1 MVQWDYIG
9 GSPTERGSVKRFW
22 VIQWVLYNC
31 DLLWVLAREFL
42 KHIVGFCVVSCSAVG
57 SAVVYCGL
65 EWDVSGLYS
74 RLCITVTWCGFQQEC
89 SWDAQWTLCDFL
101 VCCRFN
107 SGCCECSVVLPW
119 ASVVNLISW
128 SLFSE
133 ILTVCE
139 GLDVSRLVGEPV

>member
-65 EWDVSGLYS
+65 E
-74 RLCITVTWCGFQQEC
+74 
-89 SWDAQWTLCDFL
+89 
-101 VCCRFN
+101 
-107 SGCCECSVVLPW
+107 
-119 ASVVNLISW
+119 
-128 SLFSE
+128 
-133 ILTVCE
+133 
-139 GLDVSRLVGEPV
+139 